1 MTDTPN
7 VKLEIVGLKEALRE
21 LNSLDK
27 NARRA
32 ITRDFKRICKPVVD
46 AAKRAVPKEAPI
58 SGWNRT
64 WRPSSN
70 YQALPWKSAL
80 ATSRIQAKV
89 SGKTPREFQGRM
101 TNLAV
106 FSIAWAGAINTIYD
120 LAGRGGRGE
129 TAAGANMIR
138 GLEARRGK
146 ASRVLWPAYEGNK
159 SEVERELA
167 DIIDDVMRQTSR
179 AI

>member
-1 MTDTPN
+1 MSDSPN
-7 VKLEIVGLKEALRE
+7 VTLEIVGLKEALKE

-27 NARRA
+27 SARRA
-32 ITRDFKRICKPVVD
+32 ITRDFKRICKPVID

-58 SGWNRT
+58 SGWNRS
-64 WRPSSN
+64 WKPSSN
-70 YQALPWKSAL
+70 YQALPWKASL
-80 ATSRIQAKV
+80 ATQRIQAKV
-89 SGKTPREFQGRM
+89 SGKQPREYNGRL

-120 LAGRGGRGE
+120 LAGRGSNGE

-159 SEVERELA
+159 DEVERQLA
-167 DIIDDVMRQTSR
+167 DIIDDVMKQVSR
-179 AI
+179 GI

>member
-1 MTDTPN
+1 MTDAPT

-21 LNSLDK
+21 LNNLDK
-27 NARRA
+27 TARRE

-58 SGWNRT
+58 SGWNRA
-64 WRPSSN
+64 WKPSTN
-70 YQALPWKSAL
+70 YQALPWKATL

-89 SGKTPREFQGRM
+89 SGKKPREYNGRM

-106 FSIAWAGAINTIYD
+106 FSIAWAGAINTIFD
-120 LAGRGGRGE
+120 LAGRGGRGD

-146 ASRVLWPAYEGNK
+146 ASRVLWPAYEANK
-159 SEVERELA
+159 NEVERELA
-167 DIIDDVMRQTSR
+167 AIIDDVMRQVSK

>member
-1 MTDTPN
+1 MSDTPN

-21 LNSLDK
+21 LNDIDK
-27 NARRA
+27 KARREL
-32 ITRDFKRICKPVVD
+32 TRDFKRVCKPVVD

-89 SGKTPREFQGRM
+89 SGKRPREYNGRM

-120 LAGRGGRGE
+120 LAGRGGRGD
-129 TAAGANMIR
+129 TAAGVNMIR

-146 ASRVLWPAYEGNK
+146 ASRVLWPAYEANK
-159 SEVERELA
+159 EQVEQEVTR
-167 DIIDDVMRQTSR
+167 IIDDVMQQTNR
-179 AI
+179 GI

>member
-1 MTDTPN
+1 MSDTPN

-21 LNSLDK
+21 LNNLDK
-27 NARRA
+27 KARRE
-32 ITRDFKRICKPVVD
+32 ITRDFKRICKPVID
-46 AAKRAVPKEAPI
+46 AAKRAVPKDAPI

-70 YQALPWKSAL
+70 YQALPWKSTL

-89 SGKTPREFQGRM
+89 SGKKPREYNGRM

-120 LAGRGGRGE
+120 LAGRGGRGD
-129 TAAGANMIR
+129 TAAGVNMIR

-159 SEVERELA
+159 EQVEQELTQ
-167 DIIDDVMRQTSR
+167 IIDDVMRQVSR
-179 AI
+179 EI